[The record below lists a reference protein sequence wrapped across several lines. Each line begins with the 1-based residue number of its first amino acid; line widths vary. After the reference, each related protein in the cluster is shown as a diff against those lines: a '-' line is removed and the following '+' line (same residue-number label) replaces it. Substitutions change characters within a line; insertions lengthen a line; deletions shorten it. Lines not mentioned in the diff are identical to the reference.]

1 VVTVVDIKRRFS
13 STVATVGASNPDSLL
28 AADFPGSYRGVTV
41 MRRPINWI
49 AVSIAILFL
58 LVNLMVAGCGGV

>member
-1 VVTVVDIKRRFS
+1 
-13 STVATVGASNPDSLL
+13 
-28 AADFPGSYRGVTV
+28 

-58 LVNLMVAGCGGV
+58 LVNLMIAGCGGV

>member
-1 VVTVVDIKRRFS
+1 
-13 STVATVGASNPDSLL
+13 
-28 AADFPGSYRGVTV
+28 

-58 LVNLMVAGCGGV
+58 LVKLMVAGCGGV